1 MTVKPTTD
9 IKQRY
14 VDDFVRLRRD
24 MEVNRRRAK
33 LIETWMKP
41 DAHGFHV
48 PRHASQEHRRLA
60 DLARSPWLKLV
71 VDNVAQ
77 SLSIRDIVRDGG
89 GHDDVLWRLWLS
101 NSGPRMQV
109 PNHRTVVSES
119 VSYGVVSAALPYAR
133 IRFVPMSRLAADYI
147 DPADPYAAV
156 ALEFIRAEGKSKVWH
171 LHYPGKTYNVRTPE
185 NDDDSPVFHSV
196 EETGLDVTP
205 VVRFA
210 NQINLE
216 GETAGEVE
224 PYIPIAQRIQKT
236 VYDRLLTQHFNSWRV
251 KTATGLDLPVTEV
264 VDAEGN
270 VVYDGLNP
278 RTEIDNEAGARLKQK
293 LSQEDILISE
303 SPDTKFG
310 TLEATDLSPFIA
322 SAEADVETLAAI
334 SQTPAHALTGQL
346 VNLNAEALAAARQP
360 ITAKIFER
368 QRGIGDSYS
377 HLLRLAAARSGY
389 TDIAEDPT
397 VHVVWEDV
405 EVKSLSQAADALGK
419 IRQMLGV
426 PAEALW
432 DHVPGIEPI
441 DVANWKRLRDDEAAR
456 NPLSTIPDY
465 DNGGEF

>member
-1 MTVKPTTD
+1 MTVRPATD

-14 VDDFVRLRRD
+14 VDDFARLRRE
-24 MEVNRRRAK
+24 MEINQRRAK
-33 LIETWMKP
+33 LIATWMKP
-41 DAHGFHV
+41 TAHGFHV
-48 PRHASQEHRRLA
+48 PRHASNEHRALA

-77 SLSIRDIVRDGG
+77 SLSVRDIVRGDG
-89 GHDDVLWRLWLS
+89 GHDDDLWRLWLS

-109 PNHRTVVSES
+109 PNHRTVISES
-119 VSYGVVSAALPYAR
+119 VAYGVVSAAAPYAR
-133 IRFVPMSRLAADYI
+133 IRFVSMSRMAADYT

-156 ALEFIRAEGKSKVWH
+156 ALEFIRAEGKSKIWH
-171 LHYPGKTYNVRTPE
+171 LHYPGKTFDVRTPE
-185 NDDDSPVFHSV
+185 NSDDSPRFHSV
-196 EETGLDVTP
+196 ENTGLDVTP

-210 NQINLE
+210 NMIDLE
-216 GETAGEVE
+216 GETTGEVE
-224 PYIPIAQRIQKT
+224 PYIPVAQRIQKT
-236 VYDRLLTQHFNSWRV
+236 TYDRLLTQHFNSWRV

-264 VDAEGN
+264 VDADGN
-270 VVYDGLNP
+270 AIYDGLHA
-278 RTEIDNEAGARLKQK
+278 RTEIDAEAGAQLKMK

-303 SPDTKFG
+303 SPDTRFG

-322 SAEADVETLAAI
+322 AAEADVETLAAI

-368 QRGIGDSYS
+368 QRGIGDSYA
-377 HLLRLAAARSGY
+377 HLLRLAAARSGF

-432 DHVPGIEPI
+432 DMVPGIEPT
-441 DVANWKRLRDDEAAR
+441 DVANWQRLRNEEAAR
-456 NPLSTIPDY
+456 DPLASIPDY
-465 DNGGEF
+465 DTGGGF